1 MLSHSRNKKL
11 LTFLCILGGG
21 AVILLFPF
29 LKSEAARIDE
39 LRAQIDNRTSEI
51 AALEKEIQQYQTQI
65 TQTGKQITS
74 LSGTIK
80 TLDLTQKKLAADIS
94 VTEKKIDS
102 TTLNIERLSIDIGDK
117 VESIDLGHA
126 ALEDTVNILRKVD
139 DISSIETILGAGQL
153 SDYWKDM
160 FVVSQFNDEIDENL
174 ASLKTQKENLEDRR
188 DEAASEKKKLTS
200 LRAQLADQKQIAL
213 NSQKEK
219 QALLKDTQ
227 NKDSNYKKLLAD
239 RVARKNAFEQEL
251 RNIESQLRIE
261 IDQSRLPEPGSRA
274 LIYPV
279 DPPIRITQYFGNTD
293 FAKANAQVY
302 SGKGHNGID
311 LGMPTGTAL
320 KAAQFGTVIGV
331 GDTDTT
337 CQGASYGKWVLI
349 RHENGLS
356 TLYAHLSLI
365 KAYEGQ
371 RVSAGEVIG
380 YSGNTGY
387 STGPHLHFTVFA
399 TQGVSVGS
407 LKSKVPG
414 CGTYRLPLASLNSYL
429 NPLSYLP

>member
-1 MLSHSRNKKL
+1 MLQHSLSKL
-11 LTFLCILGGG
+11 VKFLVLGGG
-21 AVILLFPF
+21 GALLLLLP
-29 LKSEAARIDE
+29 LLRVDAARVDE
-39 LRAQIDNRTSEI
+39 LRAQIDARSTEI
-51 AALEKEIQQYQTQI
+51 AALEKEIAQYQSQI
-65 TQTGKQITS
+65 SQTGKQITS
-74 LSGTIK
+74 LSSTIK

-94 VTEKKIDS
+94 ITAKKIDS
-102 TTLNIERLSIDIGDK
+102 TTLNIERLEIDIGDK
-117 VESIDLGHA
+117 ADSIDLGRG
-126 ALEDTVNILRKVD
+126 ALQNTIDIVRKTD
-139 DISSIETILGAGQL
+139 EISSIEALLGVGQL
-153 SDYWKDM
+153 SDYWKDL
-160 FVVSQFNDEIDENL
+160 VVVTQFNEEIDENL
-174 ASLKTQKENLEDRR
+174 SSLKEQKETLETRR
-188 DEAASEKKKLTS
+188 DEAAREKKKLTA
-200 LRAQLADQKQIAL
+200 LRVQLADQKQLAL

-219 QALLKDTQ
+219 EALLKQTQ

-251 RNIESQLRIE
+251 RSIESQLRIE
-261 IDQSRLPEPGSRA
+261 IDQSRLPEPGTKA

-293 FAKANAQVY
+293 FSRANAGVY
-302 SGKGHNGID
+302 NGKGHNGID
-311 LGMPTGTAL
+311 LGVPSGTAL
-320 KAAQFGTVIGV
+320 KAAQFGTVMGT

-349 RHENGLS
+349 RHDNGLT

-387 STGPHLHFTVFA
+387 STGPHLHFAVFA

-407 LKSKVPG
+407 LKSKVAG